1 MIGGYTEEL
10 ADIEFERAI
19 SVFKI
24 VKHVSLIQ
32 HEGIS
37 AGVSCDG
44 SSS

>member
-1 MIGGYTEEL
+1 MIGGYTKEL
-10 ADIEFERAI
+10 ADNELERAI

-24 VKHVSLIQ
+24 SKHASPIQ
-32 HEGIS
+32 HEDIS